1 MGEDLSER
9 EREHL
14 STSREACMLEVYRR
28 RRKKFKH
35 VNKTWPYL
43 VHPMMLLGERRKKK
57 RKGNSTFFF
66 YIKQFFLSKSDQS

>member
-1 MGEDLSER
+1 MR
-9 EREHL
+9 ERESIYLHL
-14 STSREACMLEVYRR
+14 ERHACLRCTDEE
-28 RRKKFKH
+28 KKKIKH

>member
-1 MGEDLSER
+1 MRYKEKTWGKIRVR

-28 RRKKFKH
+28 RKKKIKH

-43 VHPMMLLGERRKKK
+43 VHPMMLLGGRRKKK
-57 RKGNSTFFF
+57 T
-66 YIKQFFLSKSDQS
+66 